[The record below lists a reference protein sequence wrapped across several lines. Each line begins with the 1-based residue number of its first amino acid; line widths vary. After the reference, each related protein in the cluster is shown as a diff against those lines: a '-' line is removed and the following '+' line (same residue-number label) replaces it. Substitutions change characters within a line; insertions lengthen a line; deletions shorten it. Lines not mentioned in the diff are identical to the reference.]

1 MNRYKALLQGAYS
14 TRNKDAHQQQATQP
28 SESENTIEQ
37 KSERRTMS
45 SHYRTKSLN
54 VTGETQ
60 ERIKEYL
67 QQR

>member
-1 MNRYKALLQGAYS
+1 
-14 TRNKDAHQQQATQP
+14 
-28 SESENTIEQ
+28 
-37 KSERRTMS
+37 MS

-67 QQR
+67 LQRQAYTKAQAMHNDLVAASQGPEGE